1 VDTYGHVT
9 LADGRRSFATGD
21 AFFPD
26 VIDVSLG
33 ISDGTDESV
42 AQARVSVHAGNCAA
56 CATVVE
62 EIHAALGERILQA
75 KVSSGFDARAAFT
88 SMNFTELIVNV
99 CTRRA
104 EVLMTDAYRETCLHL
119 AGKVHPLLVQA
130 FSGRLKPQWSETL
143 NHAMTFRRI
152 ASLCN
157 LTIPYCRNYLP
168 LKGEGG
174 GGGGGGA
181 AAAVFKLFKKDRCR
195 RCATVADD
203 LQAQFDRVVLRSTE
217 TQVKQAKQA
226 PAQMSMQALRNE
238 LRDHH
243 KQDTHG
249 MRRDLERR
257 LKRARQAQMAGRA
270 HVRRGAD
277 ALSRGMVVNFM
288 DGFCSSMRARQ
299 FPQIAGNVEYT
310 CEELLENHE
319 DDIVSVLLA
328 RELGERAQDL
338 APKLCRDL
346 SGECS
351 RKQLEDAK
359 APWMWSPWLG
369 AGSCFSKGMASK
381 AKPLLVG
388 AGSTEL

>member
-1 VDTYGHVT
+1 
-9 LADGRRSFATGD
+9 
-21 AFFPD
+21 
-26 VIDVSLG
+26 
-33 ISDGTDESV
+33 
-42 AQARVSVHAGNCAA
+42 
-56 CATVVE
+56 
-62 EIHAALGERILQA
+62 
-75 KVSSGFDARAAFT
+75 
-88 SMNFTELIVNV
+88 M
-99 CTRRA
+99 
-104 EVLMTDAYRETCLHL
+104 
-119 AGKVHPLLVQA
+119 
-130 FSGRLKPQWSETL
+130 
-143 NHAMTFRRI
+143 
-152 ASLCN
+152 
-157 LTIPYCRNYLP
+157 
-168 LKGEGG
+168 
-174 GGGGGGA
+174 
-181 AAAVFKLFKKDRCR
+181 
-195 RCATVADD
+195 
-203 LQAQFDRVVLRSTE
+203 LRSTE